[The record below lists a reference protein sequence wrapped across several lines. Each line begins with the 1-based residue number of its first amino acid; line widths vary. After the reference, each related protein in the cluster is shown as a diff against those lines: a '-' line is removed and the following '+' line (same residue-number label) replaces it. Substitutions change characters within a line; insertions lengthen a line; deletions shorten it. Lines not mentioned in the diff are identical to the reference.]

1 MAAAPAAELATL
13 FALMEK
19 VPCISTPSSPRKT
32 DLSTLTPL
40 ERYPFPLFVEEPAAG
55 IDHRREGQR
64 ASTNLGN
71 GVCFARRMPS
81 LMAFNQVA
89 PEKAGPPLS
98 DIPLTRLSSTQLFSI
113 IFLSA
118 EKVDACQ
125 ALLSRRFQFGF
136 YAEARGAKI
145 SGVGNFF
152 S

>member
-32 DLSTLTPL
+32 DLSTLTPP

-71 GVCFARRMPS
+71 GVCFAHRMPS

-89 PEKAGPPLS
+89 PEKSRSPFVRNSTNETFINSTIFHYLFVCRERGRLPSAALS
-98 DIPLTRLSSTQLFSI
+98 QISI
-113 IFLSA
+113 W
-118 EKVDACQ
+118 
-125 ALLSRRFQFGF
+125 LLR
-136 YAEARGAKI
+136 
-145 SGVGNFF
+145 
-152 S
+152 